1 MGGVFE
7 GDVDTPMHTMRH
19 KLKPRTRAKSFHS
32 ESPESPKNPPEIW

>member
-7 GDVDTPMHTMRH
+7 GDVDTPMYTMRH